1 MDEPVAPPRVS
12 RSVARRR
19 RDSEPPL
26 RVGGVLAKAIAT
38 WASNLPAFLLISL
51 VLHAP
56 IIGVTGVAYGS
67 HERLIEMS
75 TTWQLVFVLGA
86 VVVSVIGTS
95 IYAYGVVQRLRGRPA
110 GILPTIV
117 RGFARL
123 PSGLATGL
131 VSTLV
136 TVLPLVPGLL
146 MMFSGRAPT
155 GGAFFVFLGTI
166 GMVFLTTFF
175 WVAVPVAVI
184 EGGNP
189 FRCLA
194 RSAALTQGSRARIF
208 GVLLVL
214 GIADRLVDMLIEAGT
229 DAETFEGVRVRV
241 WLMLATMVA
250 VFSPLQSIAAAVG
263 YHDLRVGKEG
273 ADVEDLARV
282 FE

>member
-1 MDEPVAPPRVS
+1 V
-12 RSVARRR
+12 RRR

-26 RVGGVLAKAIAT
+26 RVGGVLSKTLSA
-38 WASNLPAFLLISL
+38 WVSNLPAFLLISA

-56 IIGVTGVAYGS
+56 IVWVTAVAYGS
-67 HERLIEMS
+67 LERLLEMES
-75 TTWQLVFVLGA
+75 TWQVVLVVGA
-86 VVVSVIGTS
+86 VVIAVVGTS

-110 GILPTIV
+110 GVVPTV
-117 RGFARL
+117 ARGFARL

-131 VSTLV
+131 LATLV
-136 TVLPLVPGLL
+136 TVLPLAPGLL
-146 MMFSGRAPT
+146 LALSGDARV
-155 GGAFFVFLGTI
+155 GATFIVFLGTI
-166 GMVFLTTFF
+166 GMVVLTTFF

-184 EGGNP
+184 EGGSP
-189 FRCLA
+189 FRCMA
-194 RSAALTQGSRARIF
+194 RSAALTKGSRLRIF

-214 GIADRLVDMLIEAGT
+214 GIADRLVDVVIQAGA
-229 DAETFEGVRVRV
+229 DADTFEGARLQV
-241 WLMLATMVA
+241 WLMVATMVA